1 MPVPTNAASQPAASM
16 ICAWK
21 ALGVPST
28 ASTRSSRAR
37 NDRSLEDG
45 RGARWSGTGR
55 RYRRW
60 SETAVKPQRIV
71 PEQLALRRLRQIPG
85 HHRVHR
91 FWKPAF
97 AVRVVRRVHQDVF
110 AQELD
115 DGLRQL
121 HAFRHLDGLEESTG
135 GDVVARLLLERR
147 QGPSH
152 GPGLLVQALSPE
164 RQPPVAGLE
173 HSQPKIRI
181 PDEHTRADEGGHV
194 ANVAPGVRSRAPEP
208 PVL

>member
-16 ICAWK
+16 IFAWK

-28 ASTRSSRAR
+28 ASTRSSRAS
-37 NDRSLEDG
+37 NDRSLAEG
-45 RGARWSGTGR
+45 RGAKRSGTGR
-55 RYRRW
+55 GYRRW
-60 SETAVKPQRIV
+60 SEAAVEPQRIV

-91 FWKPAF
+91 FRKPAF
-97 AVRVVRRVHQDVF
+97 AVRVVRRVHQNVF

-115 DGLRQL
+115 DSLRQL
-121 HAFRHLDGLEESTG
+121 HAFRHLDGLEEAPG

-147 QGPSH
+147 QGPSD
-152 GPGLLVQALSPE
+152 GLGMLVQALGPE

-181 PDEHTRADEGGHV
+181 PRYP
-194 ANVAPGVRSRAPEP
+194 N
-208 PVL
+208 